1 VGEAIRCYLDLV
13 DGQVFDLGGVMLEAI
28 AVPGH
33 TLGMLGMTRVPVR
46 ELRALLLGDG
56 CNAFTFL
63 FSPEASNVQEYKSS
77 LQNLLLKHGERF
89 DTVWFSHGH
98 NTGIKTIIN
107 ECIELSD
114 EIMAGKADNIP
125 FNFMGKTAFIA
136 KAINPDFSRTNGKSG
151 NIVFNPS
158 NILGKQ

>member
-1 VGEAIRCYLDLV
+1 
-13 DGQVFDLGGVMLEAI
+13 MLEAI

-136 KAINPDFSRTNGKSG
+136 KAINLIFRVQMENLATLSLTQAIFWVSNESVLRQSE
-151 NIVFNPS
+151 IV
-158 NILGKQ
+158 KQRSLA